1 MTHYLNTLS
10 LLTIIIYVHS
20 VTLVQQ
26 IRKNPIIF
34 LILLVTILNRLIF
47 DFKRKVFFLAK
58 SKKDFFFASKVQLQ
72 HNELYWVDLKPV
84 HRRIG
89 ISNNGINSEQ

>member
-1 MTHYLNTLS
+1 MTHCLNTLS
-10 LLTIIIYVHS
+10 LLTIIIYDHS
-20 VTLVQQ
+20 GTLVQQ
-26 IRKNPIIF
+26 IWKNPIIF

-47 DFKRKVFFLAK
+47 DFKRKGFFLAESKERFFCFK
-58 SKKDFFFASKVQLQ
+58 SVIAD
-72 HNELYWVDLKPV
+72 NELYWVDLKPV